1 LFADVQGLPI
11 PQYLEENIARIYSVT
26 NGGSQKYNEAF
37 SRTILDQIL
46 ICSLYEEGHRSD
58 QQPKQVKDDGPCNL
72 SHTYPSSSDT
82 STQEDPAKLEL
93 LHEMPLSRLV
103 THQGETKLLTGFAD
117 YSVWY
122 DSAKKKTLATNLLIV
137 EAKRR
142 YQTDA
147 ALPQLAAYMGI
158 VHTTRKEES
167 KQNCVVYGAS
177 SDGRAFRFC
186 RIDND
191 GVFVQSGQLE
201 WRTTVEREKIYSIMR
216 SLLRA
221 AALSSPS
228 TTPIKN
234 PMQREMVLASFG
246 SPQRSREFDYG
257 FGKLEVFYEDEV
269 DKEEYEIV
277 DLRRTSD

>member
-1 LFADVQGLPI
+1 
-11 PQYLEENIARIYSVT
+11 
-26 NGGSQKYNEAF
+26 
-37 SRTILDQIL
+37 
-46 ICSLYEEGHRSD
+46 LYEEGHRSD
-58 QQPKQVKDDGPCNL
+58 QQPKQVKDDGPRNL
-72 SHTYPSSSDT
+72 SHTHPSPSDT

-122 DSAKKKTLATNLLIV
+122 DSAKKKTLATNLLIL

-158 VHTTRKEES
+158 VYTTRKEES

-201 WRTTVEREKIYSIMR
+201 WRTVVEREKIYSIMR

-234 PMQREMVLASFG
+234 PMQREIVLVSFG
-246 SPQRSREFDYG
+246 SLQRSREFDYG

-277 DLRRTSD
+277 DLRRTSDY

>member
-1 LFADVQGLPI
+1 LFADLQRLPI
-11 PQYLEENIARIYSVT
+11 AQYLEESIARIYSVT
-26 NGGSQKYNEAF
+26 NGGSQNEAF

-46 ICSLYEEGHRSD
+46 ICSLYEEGYRSD
-58 QQPKQVKDDGPCNL
+58 QQPKQVKDEG
-72 SHTYPSSSDT
+72 PSSVSHAHPPTSDT
-82 STQEDPAKLEL
+82 SMQEEDPAKLEL

-122 DSAKKKTLATNLLIV
+122 DSPKKKTLATNFVII
-137 EAKRR
+137 EAKRQ

-147 ALPQLAAYMGI
+147 ALPQLTAYMGI
-158 VHTTRKEES
+158 VYTTRKEES
-167 KQNCVVYGAS
+167 KENCVVYGAS
-177 SDGRAFRFC
+177 SDGRVFRFC

-191 GVFVQSGQLE
+191 GVFVTSRLLE
-201 WRTTVEREKIYSIMR
+201 WEFDKDQIYSIMR

-228 TTPIKN
+228 TTPIKD
-234 PMQREMVLASFG
+234 PMRRKMVLASFG
-246 SPQRSREFDYG
+246 SPQRSQEFDYG

-269 DKEEYEIV
+269 GKEEYEIV
-277 DLRRTSD
+277 DLRRTSNK

>member
-1 LFADVQGLPI
+1 
-11 PQYLEENIARIYSVT
+11 VT
-26 NGGSQKYNEAF
+26 NGGSQNEAF

-58 QQPKQVKDDGPCNL
+58 QQPKQVKDEGPSNV
-72 SHTYPSSSDT
+72 SHAHPPTLDPSM
-82 STQEDPAKLEL
+82 QEEDPAKLEL
-93 LHEMPLSRLV
+93 LHGMPLSRLV

-122 DSAKKKTLATNLLIV
+122 DSTKEKTLATNLVII
-137 EAKRR
+137 EAKRQ

-158 VHTTRKEES
+158 VYTTRKEES
-167 KQNCVVYGAS
+167 KENCVVYGAS
-177 SDGRAFRFC
+177 SDGRVFRFC

-191 GVFVQSGQLE
+191 GVFVTSRLLE
-201 WRTTVEREKIYSIMR
+201 WEFDKDQIYSITR

-228 TTPIKN
+228 TTPIKD
-234 PMQREMVLASFG
+234 PMRRKMVLASFG
-246 SPQRSREFDYG
+246 SPQRSQEFDYG
-257 FGKLEVFYEDEV
+257 FGKLEVFYEDDV
-269 DKEEYEIV
+269 GKEEYEIV
-277 DLRRTSD
+277 DLRKTSNK